1 MTYPTEK
8 NIWYYLSLIV
18 SYIIH
23 PVFIPTY
30 IFTVFLFFG
39 NFIFEPYSITGQFN
53 VVVLI
58 FITTAVIPLVLL
70 GINLLFVR
78 KKITH
83 SALLMESKKDRV
95 VPFFYIGIYYSSLS
109 YMFFT
114 YLNSFP
120 ILLTCLMVIISVSVL
135 LTAFISLFWK
145 ISAHAIS
152 LGASIMIFI
161 LIDTVIP
168 NEDLLYAIITTVFIS
183 GLTLSSRLYL
193 NAHNSSQT
201 YVGFLLGMLVSAIGL
216 YFLLPNLLIFP
227 F

>member
-1 MTYPTEK
+1 
-8 NIWYYLSLIV
+8 
-18 SYIIH
+18 
-23 PVFIPTY
+23 
-30 IFTVFLFFG
+30 
-39 NFIFEPYSITGQFN
+39 
-53 VVVLI
+53 
-58 FITTAVIPLVLL
+58 
-70 GINLLFVR
+70 
-78 KKITH
+78 
-83 SALLMESKKDRV
+83 
-95 VPFFYIGIYYSSLS
+95 
-109 YMFFT
+109 
-114 YLNSFP
+114 
-120 ILLTCLMVIISVSVL
+120 MVIISVSVL